1 MYINPNRAVY
11 TNIYVPDLNHDD
23 NNFKYLYPPPNQK
36 RASLGFFFYCAN
48 AVSSLNR
55 GNRGRMR

>member
-23 NNFKYLYPPPNQK
+23 NNFKYLYPPPPPTK
-36 RASLGFFFYCAN
+36 KERHW
-48 AVSSLNR
+48 VSSFIVP
-55 GNRGRMR
+55 MQYPV